1 MAADE
6 MPALRATADGPR
18 VRKPDDHQAAE
29 INSGSEYPAF
39 AAAAAG
45 GIVGGMAD
53 NAQKIADLEAITQA
67 GVDRVTTDG
76 VTVDFDQA
84 AAREELRR
92 LRAADDAQKGR
103 RPVIATINLGS
114 F

>member
-18 VRKPDDHQAAE
+18 ARKPEAAGG
-29 INSGSEYPAF
+29 INSGSEFPAF

-92 LRAADDAQKGR
+92 LRATDDAQKGR
-103 RPVIATINLGS
+103 RPVIATINLGN